1 MNTSAITGGGIRAEV
16 HLTRRNAVARAEV
29 HSLTRQLPG
38 LTGGEGLLET
48 AFGHHRPSR
57 QG

>member
-1 MNTSAITGGGIRAEV
+1 VEGEIPA
-16 HLTRRNAVARAEV
+16 AEV

-48 AFGHHRPSR
+48 AFGHYRPAR